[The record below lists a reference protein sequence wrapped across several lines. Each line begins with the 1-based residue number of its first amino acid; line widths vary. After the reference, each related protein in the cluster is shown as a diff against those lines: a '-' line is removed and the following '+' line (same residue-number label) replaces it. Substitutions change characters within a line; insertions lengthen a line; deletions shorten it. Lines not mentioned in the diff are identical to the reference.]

1 MSRIEFWLTLGKYK
15 LRFPVNPESVS
26 VSSPFGY
33 EDVPV
38 SQLGEIT
45 NIGWRG
51 LREITFSS
59 FWPKHYN
66 PSYCNYANFMKPTD
80 FIRFIEYFRA
90 SRVPAR
96 FIVTGIPDMN
106 FEVTIRDFQY
116 EVEKF
121 GNPGDVFFTIT
132 LKEWRDVNVRTL
144 DLTKK
149 DKNTNRRSKGEKEK
163 ERETNRTRT
172 YTVKS
177 GDSLW
182 KIAKIVYGDGDKWR
196 QIYNANKRTI
206 GANPNNLKVGQ
217 KLVIP

>member
-1 MSRIEFWLTLGKYK
+1 MSRIEFWLTHGKYK

-26 VSSPFGY
+26 VNSPFGF
-33 EDVPV
+33 EDIPV

-59 FWPKHYN
+59 FWPRDYN
-66 PSYCNYANFMKPTD
+66 PAYCNYSNFMKPTD
-80 FIRFIEYFRA
+80 FIRFIEYFRET
-90 SRVPAR
+90 RIPAR
-96 FIVTGIPDMN
+96 FIVTGIPNMN

-116 EVEKF
+116 EIEKF

-132 LKEWRDVNVRTL
+132 LKEWRNASVRTL

-149 DKNTNRRSKGEKEK
+149 TNERPKSDKQK
-163 ERETNRTRT
+163 ERETSRTRT
-172 YTVKS
+172 YVVKK

-182 KIAKIVYGDGDKWR
+182 KIAKNVYGDGSKWR

-206 GANPNNLKVGQ
+206 GANPNKLKVGQ